1 MEGKKPSWWVFFG
14 RLKTYKVV
22 KCVLGGRGGR
32 RPGKVRLMRDP
43 LLVFIGE
50 MM

>member
-1 MEGKKPSWWVFFG
+1 M
-14 RLKTYKVV
+14 
-22 KCVLGGRGGR
+22 LGGEGGR
-32 RPGKVRLMRDP
+32 RPGKVRLMKRDP